1 MKEGKRIL
9 VLTDAFMPPAY
20 VPRVRTLCD
29 VLVQQGWNVRV
40 LTEEVKTVSQQ
51 FAHAYPI
58 ESIPYYKC
66 KGMLGKMEW
75 GVKFM
80 LNLIFD
86 HKGRYFTRKWNVIL
100 GNENFDYVLCSAFHT
115 FPLTVAQRLAQQ
127 RNLPLHVDL
136 RDIAEQCGGHQY
148 NQHKKAIG
156 KRGYEWLY
164 TLYQKKNIRRRNDVL
179 RRAGSLSS
187 VSPWHVQFL
196 QALNQNVTLIY
207 NGYDQRMFQPHDVNT
222 DTFKIIYTGMVY
234 GKQMQDPTLLFQALN
249 NMKKNHSL
257 PQELQCHFYVKQ
269 ELSRR
274 LKDYAKEWDLA
285 DAIHCHDYVQP
296 QEVPALLQESSV
308 VLVLSNKTGPDGP
321 HGIMTT
327 KFYEALGVE
336 KPVLCVRSDEAHLAQ
351 VIRETNAG
359 VAAITAQ
366 EVEEF
371 IKEKY
376 DEWKTKGY
384 TRQNVNK
391 EEKEKYSRQQQAIR
405 FVECLNNL

>member
-1 MKEGKRIL
+1 
-9 VLTDAFMPPAY
+9 
-20 VPRVRTLCD
+20 
-29 VLVQQGWNVRV
+29 
-40 LTEEVKTVSQQ
+40 
-51 FAHAYPI
+51 
-58 ESIPYYKC
+58 
-66 KGMLGKMEW
+66 
-75 GVKFM
+75 
-80 LNLIFD
+80 
-86 HKGRYFTRKWNVIL
+86 
-100 GNENFDYVLCSAFHT
+100 
-115 FPLTVAQRLAQQ
+115 
-127 RNLPLHVDL
+127 
-136 RDIAEQCGGHQY
+136 
-148 NQHKKAIG
+148 
-156 KRGYEWLY
+156 
-164 TLYQKKNIRRRNDVL
+164 
-179 RRAGSLSS
+179 
-187 VSPWHVQFL
+187 
-196 QALNQNVTLIY
+196 
-207 NGYDQRMFQPHDVNT
+207 
-222 DTFKIIYTGMVY
+222 
-234 GKQMQDPTLLFQALN
+234 
-249 NMKKNHSL
+249 MKKNHSL

-274 LKDYAKEWDLA
+274 LKDYAEEWDLA